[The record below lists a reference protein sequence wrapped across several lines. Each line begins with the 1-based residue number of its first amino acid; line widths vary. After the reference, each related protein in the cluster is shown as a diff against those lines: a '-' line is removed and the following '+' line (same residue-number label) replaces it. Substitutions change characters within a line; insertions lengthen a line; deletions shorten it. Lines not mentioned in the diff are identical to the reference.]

1 MNVILGLV
9 RGDQTGCPAA
19 GRGEGVVV
27 VGRRWI
33 GSVAVLCAALG
44 ASGCSTAASS
54 PKAGSGGS
62 GAADTVVSVA
72 ASINAWGSIL
82 SQLGGSH
89 VHETSII
96 TNPDTDP
103 HDYEP
108 TPSDGRVIA
117 QSQLFVENGIGYDA
131 WAAKSLAASPDPSR
145 LVINVGDL
153 VHIPV
158 GGNPH
163 RWYSPTDVDAVAHAI
178 TADLAKLDPADR
190 SYFDARRRA
199 FATTGLAT
207 YHRMIKQIQTKYAGT
222 PVGASESIFAPLAD
236 ALKLNL
242 ITPPSFLKAISEGT
256 DPSPADLST
265 INAQITGKQIKVYV
279 FNSQN
284 ATPDVAAQVK
294 AARAAGIPVST
305 VTETLSPATASF
317 QQWQSAQLQALAA
330 ALHQATGR

>member
-1 MNVILGLV
+1 MLCVVLAAA
-9 RGDQTGCPAA
+9 TGC
-19 GRGEGVVV
+19 
-27 VGRRWI
+27 
-33 GSVAVLCAALG
+33 S
-44 ASGCSTAASS
+44 AASDRKTVS
-54 PKAGSGGS
+54 SGS
-62 GAADTVVSVA
+62 GAADTIVSVA

-108 TPSDGRVIA
+108 TPGDGRVIA
-117 QSQLFVENGIGYDA
+117 QSQLFVENGVGYDS
-131 WAAKSLAASPDPSR
+131 WAAKSLAASPDSSR

-153 VHIPV
+153 VHIPD

-163 RWYSPTDVDAVAHAI
+163 RWYSPTDVNAVADAI
-178 TADLAKLDPADR
+178 TADLRKLDPADG
-190 SYFDARRRA
+190 SYFDAQRQA
-199 FATTGLAT
+199 FGTAGLAT
-207 YHRMIKQIQTKYAGT
+207 YQRLIRQIQTTYAGT
-222 PVGASESIFAPLAD
+222 PVGASESIFAPLAK

-256 DPSPADLST
+256 DPSPSDLST
-265 INAQITGKQIKVYV
+265 INAQISGKQIKLYV

-294 AARAAGIPVST
+294 AARVAGIPVST
-305 VTETLSPATASF
+305 VTETLSPAGANF
-317 QQWQSAQLQALAA
+317 QQWQSAQLRALAA
-330 ALHQATGR
+330 ALHQATGK